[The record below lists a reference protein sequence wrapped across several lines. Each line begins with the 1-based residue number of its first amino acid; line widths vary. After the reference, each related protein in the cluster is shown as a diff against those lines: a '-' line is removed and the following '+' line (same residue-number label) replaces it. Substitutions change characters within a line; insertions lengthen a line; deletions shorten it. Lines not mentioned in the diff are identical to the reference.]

1 MKPYIK
7 QELEACSF
15 FSKMFSGK
23 PTENAWKE
31 INNILADAQT
41 AQELTSDKVKE
52 ALKSWS
58 AKFDEQS
65 LNQRSGIYRKLA
77 DVIYTEAM
85 TTDDALFAQGKHLA
99 EVLELPPHLV
109 KMADKGAKTAA
120 YFVRCR
126 AILEG
131 TEKLTINEINAIF
144 GYDYEDG
151 LSVRKQVFQDYFN
164 LKFEEISSTRRY
176 TPEQE
181 AELRSDC
188 KKLDVPYEFKNNIE
202 NALDQYR
209 SLWNAENHDVQP
221 MEVNIPLEKGEK
233 CLVYANCG
241 LCEHKVIETE
251 DNYYELTRKFRID
264 ETVSF
269 QGDHIQHPTIK
280 EETNVLL
287 ELGYFFLT
295 TERIIYLGQKL
306 TKAVALS
313 DITGADFDG
322 MNMVT
327 YHTKNGDVMFKYSD
341 ESAEVLYIIFNRV
354 IKGDVKIK

>member
-1 MKPYIK
+1 
-7 QELEACSF
+7 
-15 FSKMFSGK
+15 
-23 PTENAWKE
+23 
-31 INNILADAQT
+31 
-41 AQELTSDKVKE
+41 
-52 ALKSWS
+52 
-58 AKFDEQS
+58 
-65 LNQRSGIYRKLA
+65 
-77 DVIYTEAM
+77 
-85 TTDDALFAQGKHLA
+85 
-99 EVLELPPHLV
+99 
-109 KMADKGAKTAA
+109 
-120 YFVRCR
+120 
-126 AILEG
+126 
-131 TEKLTINEINAIF
+131 
-144 GYDYEDG
+144 
-151 LSVRKQVFQDYFN
+151 
-164 LKFEEISSTRRY
+164 
-176 TPEQE
+176 
-181 AELRSDC
+181 
-188 KKLDVPYEFKNNIE
+188 
-202 NALDQYR
+202 
-209 SLWNAENHDVQP
+209 